1 MVRSACWFE
10 SEYVREDGET
20 VSAFRVRV
28 LCNARLKRC
37 RRPRSLLRE
46 WYKLHVQRPRE
57 DVGCGVEFRFRYE
70 LYSYAI
76 RPRTPQGNRVCEATL
91 VGHEMV
97 SPAPTQSC
105 LPPSRAGTS
114 NPKRVAF
121 HSLNTFVKVWSGM
134 SVAADF
140 ERRGLSYFRFGSD
153 PKRPSFHDRTRTF
166 LYTHLSGIGTLSY
179 DRLPGV
185 SEPVSQPLLI
195 SDVFGFQAYYIISP
209 EAMQ

>member
-1 MVRSACWFE
+1 MLPKAEELAPSMAQAAQTKTARGRGIQDRISIPGRA
-10 SEYVREDGET
+10 
-20 VSAFRVRV
+20 VSLCHTAKGPAQGAFG
-28 LCNARLKRC
+28 
-37 RRPRSLLRE
+37 LR
-46 WYKLHVQRPRE
+46 W
-57 DVGCGVEFRFRYE
+57 
-70 LYSYAI
+70 
-76 RPRTPQGNRVCEATL
+76 
-91 VGHEMV
+91 
-97 SPAPTQSC
+97 SPV
-105 LPPSRAGTS
+105 PPSRAGTS

-166 LYTHLSGIGTLSY
+166 LYTHLSGIGTLSF